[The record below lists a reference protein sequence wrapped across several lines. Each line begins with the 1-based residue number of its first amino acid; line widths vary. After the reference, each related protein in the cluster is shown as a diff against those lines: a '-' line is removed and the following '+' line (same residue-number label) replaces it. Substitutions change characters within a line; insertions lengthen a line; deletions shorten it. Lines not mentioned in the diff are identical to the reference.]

1 MKWVLTPDEFA
12 HVWATETD
20 LDRRPYP
27 VNMIPEST
35 VRSESEYAAL
45 GLRTRYLRNTDPD
58 LTAALVLCT
67 RPDATTVTVSGQRSH
82 PAENQERILAFAA
95 VVHRHAAVLI
105 ARPEAVTVL
114 VCHAR
119 GLGERLVAA
128 IGSAPAGQS
137 GPMREPQQAVLDAAA
152 DVRPGGDI
160 TAPPAPGAAR
170 FRRKLRAPVDSRGF
184 ITVTVAPD
192 NPMSPPTRHR
202 TWLDISGDGRY
213 LLTTAA
219 ELVLTPVD
227 DAEFA
232 AQLTRLAGIG

>member
-27 VNMIPEST
+27 VNMLPEST
-35 VRSESEYAAL
+35 VRTESEYAAL
-45 GLRTRYLRNTDPD
+45 GLRNRYARNTDPD

-67 RPDATTVTVSGQRSH
+67 RPDATTVTVSGQRSG
-82 PAENQERILAFAA
+82 AGEAERILAFAA
-95 VVHRHAAVLI
+95 VVHRHAALLI
-105 ARPEAVTVL
+105 ARPETVTVL

-137 GPMREPQQAVLDAAA
+137 PTMREPQQAVLDAGA
-152 DVRPGGDI
+152 DARSGGDI
-160 TAPPAPGAAR
+160 AGPGDPAAAR

-202 TWLDISGDGRY
+202 TWLDIGGDGRY

-232 AQLTRLAGIG
+232 AQLIRLAGIG

>member
-35 VRSESEYAAL
+35 VRTESQYAAL
-45 GLRTRYLRNTDPD
+45 RLPSRYARNTDPD
-58 LTAALVLCT
+58 LTAALLLCT
-67 RPDATTVTVSGQRSH
+67 RPDATTFTVSGRRGL
-82 PAENQERILAFAA
+82 PGTEAEQILAFAA
-95 VVHRHAAVLI
+95 VVHRHAALLV
-105 ARPEAVTVL
+105 ARPDAVSVT

-119 GLGERLVAA
+119 GVGERLVAA
-128 IGSAPAGQS
+128 IGSAPAGKA
-137 GPMREPQQAVLDAAA
+137 GPMREPQDAVLDPATDAGT
-152 DVRPGGDI
+152 DGDI
-160 TAPPAPGAAR
+160 TAPRRPGAAR
-170 FRRKLRAPVDSRGF
+170 FRRTLRAPVDSRGF

-202 TWLDISGDGRY
+202 TWLDITGDGRY
-213 LLTTAA
+213 LLSTAA
-219 ELVLTPVD
+219 ELTLTPVG

-232 AQLTRLAGIG
+232 AVLLRLAGIG